1 MVKYH
6 RCFCQFSF
14 SRLLFKFSIKW
25 SDSKLPFVHI
35 FVPKAR
41 EIIWMNI
48 YSKLTDLTRYFPYL
62 SNDPKP
68 CLKNM
73 PFCLAKTHLYY
84 NEKQKSYLHEV

>member
-6 RCFCQFSF
+6 LCFCQFSF

-35 FVPKAR
+35 FVAKAC

-48 YSKLTDLTRYFPYL
+48 YSKLTDPKRYFPYL

-68 CLKNM
+68 CLKNI

-84 NEKQKSYLHEV
+84 NEKQKSYIHEV